1 MSPASHSRFG
11 TRVCGV
17 GLDREVE
24 FFDEFAD
31 QADYDVLGE
40 RGYARLLAAF
50 NESIQPREGQR
61 CVDLGCGTGA
71 FTRRLRVFHLDLVGV
86 DISPR
91 SIERARSSGDG
102 IRYEV
107 GDITATGLADGSF
120 DVAALSG
127 VLHHITGGADRIRAL
142 REAWRILRPGGRL
155 FAFDP
160 NAHSPSMFLYR
171 DPRSPL
177 YSSEGKTEN
186 EVLLKRDELTDE
198 LRASGF
204 VSVQVRGLSGTTFKY
219 VKGRVARLLLPAYA
233 IYEELVRLSPWEGQL
248 GTFLVSTAT
257 KPEGSGPPRS

>member
-1 MSPASHSRFG
+1 M
-11 TRVCGV
+11 
-17 GLDREVE
+17 GLNREVE

-40 RGYARLLAAF
+40 RGYARLLAVF
-50 NESIQPREGQR
+50 EKSVRPQKGQR

-71 FTRRLRVFHLDLVGV
+71 FTRRLRVFGLDLLGI

-91 SIERARSSGDG
+91 SIERARASEDG

-107 GDITATGLADGSF
+107 GDITATALPEDSF

-127 VLHHITGGADRIRAL
+127 VLHHITSSADRIRAM
-142 REAWRILRPGGRL
+142 REALRILRPGGRL
-155 FAFDP
+155 YAFDP

-186 EVLLKRDELTDE
+186 EVLLRSDDLAGE
-198 LRASGF
+198 LRESGF
-204 VSVQVRGLSGTTFKY
+204 ADVRVRGISGTTFKY

-233 IYEELVRLSPWEGQL
+233 VYEELVRLSPWEGRL
-248 GTFLVSTAT
+248 GTFLVSTAA
-257 KPEGSGPPRS
+257 KPEGNAPPKG

>member
-1 MSPASHSRFG
+1 M
-11 TRVCGV
+11 

-40 RGYARLLAAF
+40 RGYARLLAVF
-50 NESIQPREGQR
+50 KESVAPRAGQR

-71 FTRRLRVFHLDLVGV
+71 FTRRLRLFGLELLGV

-91 SIERARSSGDG
+91 SIERARSSQDG

-107 GDITATGLADGSF
+107 GDITATDLAEDSF

-127 VLHHITGGADRIRAL
+127 VLHHITARAERVRAL

-186 EVLLKRDELTDE
+186 EVLLKSDELAGE
-198 LRASGF
+198 LRESGF
-204 VSVQVRGLSGTTFKY
+204 DTVRVRGISGTTFKY

-233 IYEELVRLSPWEGQL
+233 VYEELVRLSPWEGRL
-248 GTFLVSTAT
+248 GTFLISTAT
-257 KPEGSGPPRS
+257 KPERGERPKS

>member
-1 MSPASHSRFG
+1 
-11 TRVCGV
+11 V

-40 RGYARLLAAF
+40 RGYARLLAVF
-50 NESIQPREGQR
+50 KESVQPRDGQH

-71 FTRRLRVFHLDLVGV
+71 FTRRLRVFGLDLMGI

-91 SIERARSSGDG
+91 SIERARSMQDG

-107 GDITATGLADGSF
+107 SDITATGLPQGSF
-120 DVAALSG
+120 DVATLSG
-127 VLHHITGGADRIRAL
+127 VLHHITASADRIRAM

-186 EVLLKRDELTDE
+186 EVLLTSDELTGE
-198 LRASGF
+198 LGESGF
-204 VSVQVRGLSGTTFKY
+204 VSVRVRGISGTTFKY
-219 VKGRVARLLLPAYA
+219 VKGRVARLLLPAYGV
-233 IYEELVRLSPWEGQL
+233 YEELVRLSPWEGRL

-257 KPEGSGPPRS
+257 KPEPNGPAES

>member
-1 MSPASHSRFG
+1 
-11 TRVCGV
+11 V

-40 RGYARLLAAF
+40 RGYVRLLAVF
-50 NESIQPREGQR
+50 KESVGPREGQR

-71 FTRRLRVFHLDLVGV
+71 FTRRLRVFGLDLLGV

-91 SIERARSSGDG
+91 SVERARSSEDG

-107 GDITATGLADGSF
+107 GDITATDLAEDTF
-120 DVAALSG
+120 DIAALSG
-127 VLHHITGGADRIRAL
+127 VLHHITSGADRIRAM

-186 EVLLKRDELTDE
+186 EVLLKRDELTGE
-198 LRASGF
+198 LRESGF
-204 VSVQVRGLSGTTFKY
+204 VGVRVHGISGTPFKY

-233 IYEELVRLSPWEGQL
+233 VYEELVRLSPWEGRL
-248 GTFLVSTAT
+248 GTFLISTAT
-257 KPEGSGPPRS
+257 KPERGETPKG

>member
-1 MSPASHSRFG
+1 
-11 TRVCGV
+11 V

-40 RGYARLLAAF
+40 RGYARFLAAF
-50 NESIQPREGQR
+50 KESIQPREGQQ

-71 FTRRLRVFHLDLVGV
+71 FTRRLRVFGLDLVGI

-107 GDITATGLADGSF
+107 GDITATALAEGSF
-120 DVAALSG
+120 DIAALSG
-127 VLHHITGGADRIRAL
+127 VLHHITSSADRIRAM

-186 EVLLKRDELTDE
+186 EVLLTRDEITGE
-198 LRASGF
+198 LAESGF
-204 VSVQVRGLSGTTFKY
+204 ISVRVRGLSGTTFKY

-233 IYEELVRLSPWEGQL
+233 IYEELVRLSPWEAQL
-248 GTFLVSTAT
+248 GTFLISTAT
-257 KPEGSGPPRS
+257 KPERSGSPAS

>member
-1 MSPASHSRFG
+1 M
-11 TRVCGV
+11 
-17 GLDREVE
+17 GLNREVE

-31 QADYDVLGE
+31 QGEYDVLGE
-40 RGYARLLAAF
+40 RGYARLLAVF
-50 NESIQPREGQR
+50 NESIKPREGQR

-71 FTRRLRVFHLDLVGV
+71 FTRRLRAFGLDLMGV

-91 SIERARSSGDG
+91 SVERAQSSQDG

-127 VLHHITGGADRIRAL
+127 VLHHITASADRIRAM

-160 NAHSPSMFLYR
+160 NAHSPSMLLYR
-171 DPRSPL
+171 NPRSPL

-186 EVLLKRDELTDE
+186 EVLLKSDELAGE
-198 LRASGF
+198 LSESGF
-204 VSVQVRGLSGTTFKY
+204 VSVRVRGISGTTFKY

-233 IYEELVRLSPWEGQL
+233 VYEELVRLSPWEGQL

-257 KPEGSGPPRS
+257 RPERRGPPQS

>member
-1 MSPASHSRFG
+1 M
-11 TRVCGV
+11 

-31 QADYDVLGE
+31 HADYDVLGE
-40 RGYARLLAAF
+40 RGYARLLAVF
-50 NESIQPREGQR
+50 DESVRPREGER
-61 CVDLGCGTGA
+61 CIDLGCGTGA
-71 FTRRLRVFHLDLVGV
+71 FTRRLRVFGLELTGI

-91 SIERARSSGDG
+91 SVERARASEDG

-107 GDITATGLADGSF
+107 GDITATDLAEGSF

-127 VLHHITGGADRIRAL
+127 VLHHITASADRIRAM

-186 EVLLKRDELTDE
+186 EVLLRSDQLTGE
-198 LRASGF
+198 LRESGF
-204 VSVQVRGLSGTTFKY
+204 VSVRVRGISGTTFKY
-219 VKGRVARLLLPAYA
+219 VKGRVARLLLPAYSV
-233 IYEELVRLSPWEGQL
+233 YEELVRLSPWEGQL

-257 KPEGSGPPRS
+257 KPERSGSPIS

>member
-1 MSPASHSRFG
+1 
-11 TRVCGV
+11 V

-31 QADYDVLGE
+31 EADYDVLGE

-50 NESIQPREGQR
+50 NESVQPRKGQR

-71 FTRRLRVFHLDLVGV
+71 FTRRLRVFGLDLMGI

-91 SIERARSSGDG
+91 SIERARSIDDG

-107 GDITATGLADGSF
+107 GDITATALAEDSF

-127 VLHHITGGADRIRAL
+127 VLHHITARADRIRAM
-142 REAWRILRPGGRL
+142 REALRILLPGGHL
-155 FAFDP
+155 YAFDP

-186 EVLLKRDELTDE
+186 EVLLRRDELTGE
-198 LRASGF
+198 LRESGF
-204 VSVQVRGLSGTTFKY
+204 TEVRVRGVSGTTFKY
-219 VKGRVARLLLPAYA
+219 VKGRIARFLLPAYA
-233 IYEELVRLSPWEGQL
+233 VYEELVRLSPWEGRF

-257 KPEGSGPPRS
+257 KPARKGPPKG

>member
-1 MSPASHSRFG
+1 M
-11 TRVCGV
+11 

-40 RGYARLLAAF
+40 RGYARLLAVF
-50 NESIQPREGQR
+50 NESVRPQKGQR

-71 FTRRLRVFHLDLVGV
+71 FTRRLRVFGLDLMGI

-91 SIERARSSGDG
+91 SIERARASEDG

-107 GDITATGLADGSF
+107 GDITATDLAEDSF

-127 VLHHITGGADRIRAL
+127 VLHHITSSADRIRAM

-186 EVLLKRDELTDE
+186 EVLLKSDQLAGELSE
-198 LRASGF
+198 SGF
-204 VSVQVRGLSGTTFKY
+204 SSVRVRGISGTTFKH

-233 IYEELVRLSPWEGQL
+233 VYEELVRLSPWEAQL

-257 KPEGSGPPRS
+257 KLARNGTPSG

>member
-1 MSPASHSRFG
+1 M
-11 TRVCGV
+11 
-17 GLDREVE
+17 GLDREVK

-50 NESIQPREGQR
+50 NEAVQPQEGQR
-61 CVDLGCGTGA
+61 CIDLGCGTGA
-71 FTRRLRVFHLDLVGV
+71 FTRRLRVFGLDLLGI

-91 SIERARSSGDG
+91 SIERARASEDG

-107 GDITATGLADGSF
+107 GDIMATGLAVDSF

-127 VLHHITGGADRIRAL
+127 VLHHITSSADRIRAM
-142 REAWRILRPGGRL
+142 REAWRILRPGSRL

-186 EVLLKRDELTDE
+186 EVLLKSDQLTRE
-198 LRASGF
+198 LRESGF
-204 VSVQVRGLSGTTFKY
+204 ANVRVYGVSGTTFKY

-233 IYEELVRLSPWEGQL
+233 VYEELVRLSPWEGRL

-257 KPEGSGPPRS
+257 KPGRSAPPAT

>member
-1 MSPASHSRFG
+1 
-11 TRVCGV
+11 V

-40 RGYARLLAAF
+40 RGYARLLAVF
-50 NESIQPREGQR
+50 KESVAPREGQR

-71 FTRRLRVFHLDLVGV
+71 FTRRLRVFGLDLLGI

-91 SIERARSSGDG
+91 SIERARSTNDG
-102 IRYEV
+102 VRYEV
-107 GDITATGLADGSF
+107 GDITATGLAENSF

-127 VLHHITGGADRIRAL
+127 VLHHITARADRIRAM
-142 REAWRILRPGGRL
+142 REALRILRPGGH
-155 FAFDP
+155 FYAFDP

-186 EVLLKRDELTDE
+186 EVLLKSDALTAE
-198 LRASGF
+198 LRESGF
-204 VSVQVRGLSGTTFKY
+204 DTVRVRGISGTTFKY

-233 IYEELVRLSPWEGQL
+233 VYEELVRLSPWEGRL

-257 KPEGSGPPRS
+257 KPDRSGPARS